1 MEFSK
6 NLVKTMTVE
15 EVRYKTQNVVL
26 EMLPDVG
33 SEDLS
38 DESDIFSLGLDSINA
53 MTLVFSLQDAFD
65 VKFETDEISFENF
78 RTVADIVKLINKKKE
93 SK

>member
-1 MEFSK
+1 
-6 NLVKTMTVE
+6 MTVE
-15 EVRYKTQNVVL
+15 EVRYQTQNVVL

-53 MTLVFSLQDAFD
+53 MTLVFNLQDTFD
-65 VKFETDEISFENF
+65 IKFETEEISFENF
-78 RTVADIVKLINKKKE
+78 RTVADIVELINKKKE